1 MTASSGMSG
10 DLMRRF
16 CETKGYA
23 ELATMDSAGAYMH
36 VNGPMGLAA
45 FVAYCSGNRRIY
57 LRGSTID
64 HPYSV
69 PTLFRRDGDG
79 RQYDYPECKRRWYAY
94 RDLLIRLRSILSDR
108 RWHRPRLGAV
118 LQHYGLKTPWF
129 DVVRNFYTA
138 IWFATRDEAGGTA
151 HSPFGWISLYANRR
165 KELRVIDLWGM
176 HSSKHFR
183 PHMQQGLSLAM
194 QPDPDPGPPAGDTQ
208 HPCRQQDFNEYRIAQ
223 ICFRKSAEWDLD
235 GHMFSWQFLCPC
247 QGHDDS
253 FRQLSN
259 SAVKDAVVAA
269 CKSQKLDHIALGRV
283 GGCPE

>member
-129 DVVRNFYTA
+129 DVVRTS
-138 IWFATRDEAGGTA
+138 TRRYGSLRAMRRAGPRTRLSGG
-151 HSPFGWISLYANRR
+151 SPFTLTDGRSYGSSTFGACTRQSTSGHTCSRVYRSRCSPIPTPVRPPATHSIHAGSRISMSIGLHRSAFEISGVGPR
-165 KELRVIDLWGM
+165 
-176 HSSKHFR
+176 R
-183 PHMQQGLSLAM
+183 PHVL
-194 QPDPDPGPPAGDTQ
+194 
-208 HPCRQQDFNEYRIAQ
+208 
-223 ICFRKSAEWDLD
+223 
-235 GHMFSWQFLCPC
+235 
-247 QGHDDS
+247 
-253 FRQLSN
+253 
-259 SAVKDAVVAA
+259 VAIPLPVSGA
-269 CKSQKLDHIALGRV
+269 R
-283 GGCPE
+283 